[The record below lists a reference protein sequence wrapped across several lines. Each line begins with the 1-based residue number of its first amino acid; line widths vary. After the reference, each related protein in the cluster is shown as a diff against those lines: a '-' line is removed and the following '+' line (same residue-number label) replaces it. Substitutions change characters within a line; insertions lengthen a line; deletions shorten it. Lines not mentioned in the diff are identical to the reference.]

1 MNYIQWTISKYGNG
15 RISRPLPFKVPNQLG
30 NTSLI
35 NQLFDLNANK
45 PPPPNTSITNDHP
58 PLTRSR
64 FPAEIEIVW

>member
-15 RISRPLPFKVPNQLG
+15 GISRPLPFNVLNQLG

-45 PPPPNTSITNDHP
+45 PPPSNTSITNVHP
-58 PLTRSR
+58 PLSR
-64 FPAEIEIVW
+64 LEFPVEIEIVG